1 MGFNRLK
8 VKGQNSDFNFL
19 KTWINNLK
27 FKKKKIVYLL
37 MQRKIL

>member
-8 VKGQNSDFNFL
+8 VKGQKSDFNFL

-27 FKKKKIVYLL
+27 FKKNLFIC
-37 MQRKIL
+37 